1 MTPYKTPYISS
12 DEKLFV
18 QIQNSGRSL
27 NILYSKKI
35 WQSFPYVKLGLKTWR
50 GSFHA
55 VLQPKILN
63 SFFLTQFPQKK
74 ATEPIQLGRS
84 DFNSAL
90 RAGSYHSG
98 SYKPSNRETK
108 DQGPKVMKT
117 LFFQPTFSKINKLKV
132 RRTC

>member
-63 SFFLTQFPQKK
+63 SFFLTQFPKK
-74 ATEPIQLGRS
+74 KKRQNRFSLEDQISIQHCEPDHTTVVHINFQIEEL
-84 DFNSAL
+84 
-90 RAGSYHSG
+90 
-98 SYKPSNRETK
+98 KTK
-108 DQGPKVMKT
+108 V
-117 LFFQPTFSKINKLKV
+117 LKF
-132 RRTC
+132 